1 MTEVPPIL
9 LSAIICEKVIFDK
22 ITGMPSII
30 NIIQNINAPKYPV
43 RYPSLVFFCELT
55 NGHGRTK
62 TTIRLIEE
70 QGSEGREDKVI
81 FEQKGEGEFKDV
93 KQVVSLALNLQGM
106 VLPHEG
112 EYRFQLFAEDYLLGE
127 RSLICRKITL
137 PTQGGSE
144 TNELR

>member
-1 MTEVPPIL
+1 
-9 LSAIICEKVIFDK
+9 LSAIICEKVIFDR

-70 QGSEGREDKVI
+70 QTPEVQEEEKVI
-81 FEQKGEGEFKDV
+81 FEQKGTAEFQDV
-93 KQVVSLALNLQGM
+93 KQVVSLALNLQGI
-106 VLPHEG
+106 VLPREG
-112 EYRFQLFAEDYLLGE
+112 EYCFQLFTEDYLLGE
-127 RSLICRKITL
+127 RRIICRRITL
-137 PTQGGSE
+137 PSKSGE
-144 TNELR
+144 TPE